1 MSLENT
7 VEDLIQKS
15 YTNIP
20 RNEGDYIGEN
30 GLLYC
35 GKCNTPKQVEVE
47 CFGKTRRPLC
57 LCKCATERR
66 DAEEREEKRKQF
78 EQRVKDLRR
87 AGFPKGDMANW
98 TFANDDME
106 NEKITKAMK
115 NYVTHFAELKKQG
128 KGLLL
133 YGSVGAGKALTVDTD
148 IITPYGIKKMK
159 DIHIGDEVIGWNGK
173 PCTVIGEY
181 PQGELETY
189 IITFDDGT
197 KVQCCADH
205 LWIYKTPHSRNK
217 HWRVAPLKEMLKKHD
232 VKCSGGYTMAIP
244 KAEAVEYK
252 TENDLLIPPYAL
264 GALLGDGGMS
274 NKQITF
280 TNPEN
285 DVCKKVFSELR
296 VFNVVARKHTDV
308 QYLLSSNRGHKN
320 ELKTALAYYGLVGC
334 HSADKFIPKVYLY
347 ASIESRKELL
357 AGIFDTDGSIALNG
371 AKSISTTSKQMA
383 EDIITLCR
391 SLGYRCSFRKPDT
404 RHDNTC
410 YTIGVQTDR
419 IIYKSDKH
427 KMRDKIKQHK
437 KKKDYM
443 SIVSIEKAEKA
454 ECKCIAVDN
463 ETKSYLCGDFIVTHN
478 TYAACEVANA
488 LIDKGYPV
496 LVTNFARMINQIQG
510 TFEKQEYIDSL
521 NNFALIVVDDLGIE
535 RDSPFAKE
543 QVYNIIDSRYRAGL
557 PMIITTNLTIDK
569 IKSPEDIEN
578 KRIYDRIL
586 EKCFPI
592 EVTGGSRRR
601 KAIRESYDD
610 MKELLGLN

>member
-1 MSLENT
+1 MSVQNA
-7 VEDLIQKS
+7 VESLIEKS
-15 YTNIP
+15 KTAIPTNDC
-20 RNEGDYIGEN
+20 DYIGED

-35 GKCNTPKQVEVE
+35 GKCHTKKQTEVML
-47 CFGKTRRPLC
+47 FGTIRRPMC
-57 LCKCATERR
+57 LCKCEA
-66 DAEEREEKRKQF
+66 EKRDKEEAERKQADF
-78 EQRVKDLRR
+78 GRKIKDLRR
-87 AGFPKGDMANW
+87 TGFPESNMQEW
-98 TFANDDME
+98 TFENDDMT
-106 NEKITKAMK
+106 NSRVTNAMK
-115 NYVTHFAELKKQG
+115 KYVENFDEMKKQG

-133 YGSVGAGKALTVDTD
+133 YGNVGTGKALTVDTD

-217 HWRVAPLKEMLKKHD
+217 HWRVAPLKEMLKKHN

-308 QYLLSSNRGHKN
+308 QYLLSSKRGHKN
-320 ELKTALAYYGLVGC
+320 ELKAALAYYGLVGC
-334 HSADKFIPKVYLY
+334 HSVDKFIPKVYLY

-383 EDIITLCR
+383 DDIITLCH

-410 YTIGVQTDR
+410 YTIGVQTDK

-427 KMRDKIKQHK
+427 KMRDKIKQFK

-496 LVTNFARMINQIQG
+496 LVTNFARIINALQA
-510 TFEKQEYIDSL
+510 TFEKQEYIDSFNRFSL
-521 NNFALIVVDDLGIE
+521 LVIDDLGIE
-535 RDSPFAKE
+535 RNTEFAKE
-543 QVYNIIDSRYRAGL
+543 QVFNIIDSRYRAGL
-557 PMIITTNLTIDK
+557 PMIITTNLSIDK
-569 IKSPEDIEN
+569 IKKPDDIEN
-578 KRIYDRIL
+578 GRIYDRIL
-586 EKCFPI
+586 ERCFPI
-592 EVTGGSRRR
+592 EVSGQSRRR
-601 KAIRESYDD
+601 KAIKESYDD
-610 MKELLGLN
+610 MKNLLEL